1 MTRPNIQIDDEVR
14 EMTEEEYDMT
24 IANPPKALILLVAL
38 LSLVLLMAIG
48 KVDTDSGMPI
58 LTAIVFYGIGNGVA
72 AKQGN
77 PSQPIIGS
85 KNDQ

>member
-1 MTRPNIQIDDEVR
+1 
-14 EMTEEEYDMT
+14 MT

-48 KVDTDSGMPI
+48 KVNTEAGLPLIS
-58 LTAIVFYGIGNGVA
+58 ACVFYGIGNGVA
-72 AKQGN
+72 ARQGN

-85 KNDQ
+85 KE